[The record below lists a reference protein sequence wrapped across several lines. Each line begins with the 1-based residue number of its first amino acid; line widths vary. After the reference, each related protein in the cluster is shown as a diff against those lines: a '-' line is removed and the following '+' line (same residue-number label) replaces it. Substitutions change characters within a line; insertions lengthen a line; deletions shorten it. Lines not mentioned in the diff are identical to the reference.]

1 MLQKFV
7 NSISLCKS
15 SSKEWKGRLYYLLTW
30 TILSLCLCGCKEEE
44 IIENDELSD
53 KEYITGVQRIRE
65 GNENTAL
72 SSFLMVISKRKKAP
86 NSHLHV
92 GRIYLDKHNDPIYAI
107 YHFREYLSQTE
118 NTKEA
123 AIVKQL
129 INTAKK
135 KFIRSL
141 PGHHC
146 ELDAHVELVEIAKHL
161 REENVALKR
170 KLREMQEKCSPNTKK
185 NEFAPV
191 VQNSVISTGF
201 VKHIVRVG
209 DTLSK
214 ISQKYYGTSVHW
226 KKIFEANQEAIPFP
240 NALTVGQELVIP

>member
-1 MLQKFV
+1 ME
-7 NSISLCKS
+7 S
-15 SSKEWKGRLYYLLTW
+15 
-30 TILSLCLCGCKEEE
+30 
-44 IIENDELSD
+44 DELSD
-53 KEYITGVQRIRE
+53 EEYIAGVQRIRE
-65 GNENTAL
+65 GNEDSAL
-72 SSFLMVISKRKKAP
+72 SSFLKVISKRKKAP

-92 GRIYLDKHNDPIYAI
+92 GRIYLDRHDDSIYAI

-123 AIVKQL
+123 AVVKQL

-146 ELDAHVELVEIAKHL
+146 ELDTHVELVEIAKHL

-170 KLREMQEKCSPNTKK
+170 KLREVQEKYSQFEPGPKK
-185 NEFAPV
+185 NALTPV
-191 VQNSVISTGF
+191 AQKSITSTSP

-214 ISQKYYGTSVHW
+214 ISQKYYGTSAYW
-226 KKIFEANQEAIPFP
+226 KKIFEVNQEAIPFP
-240 NALTVGQELVIP
+240 NALTVGQELIIP

>member
-1 MLQKFV
+1 ML
-7 NSISLCKS
+7 I
-15 SSKEWKGRLYYLLTW
+15 WA
-30 TILSLCLCGCKEEE
+30 ILSSCLCGCRREE
-44 IIENDELSD
+44 IIESDELSD
-53 KEYITGVQRIRE
+53 GEYITGIQRIRE
-65 GNENTAL
+65 GNEDAAL
-72 SSFLMVISKRKKAP
+72 SSFLRVISKRKKAP

-92 GRIYLDKHNDPIYAI
+92 GRIYLDKHDDPIYAI

-123 AIVKQL
+123 TIVKQL

-135 KFIRSL
+135 KFIHSL

-146 ELDAHVELVEIAKHL
+146 ELNAHVELVEIAKHL

-170 KLREMQEKCSPNTKK
+170 KLREVQEKCSQFEPGTKK
-185 NEFAPV
+185 SELTPV
-191 VQNSVISTGF
+191 VQKSITSAGF

-214 ISQKYYGTSVHW
+214 ISQKYYGTSAHW

-240 NALTVGQELVIP
+240 NALTVGQELIIP